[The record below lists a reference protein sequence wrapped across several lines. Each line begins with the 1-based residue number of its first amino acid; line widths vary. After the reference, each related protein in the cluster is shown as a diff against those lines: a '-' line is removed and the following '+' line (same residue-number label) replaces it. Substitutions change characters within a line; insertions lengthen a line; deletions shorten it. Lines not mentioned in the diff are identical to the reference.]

1 MEPLDA
7 PNLIPIAIPLSRSII
22 MGSTFNS
29 LVGLI
34 ILALD
39 IWAIINVFKSG
50 AGIGAKVLWTLL
62 IVLLPVLGL
71 ILWAIAGPRGNVRV

>member
-1 MEPLDA
+1 
-7 PNLIPIAIPLSRSII
+7 

-39 IWAIINVFKSG
+39 IWAILNVIKSS
-50 AGIGAKVLWTLL
+50 AGGGVKVLWILL
-62 IVLLPVLGL
+62 IILLPVLGL
-71 ILWAIAGPRGNVRV
+71 IIWAIAGPRGNVRIS

>member
-1 MEPLDA
+1 
-7 PNLIPIAIPLSRSII
+7 

-39 IWAIINVFKSG
+39 IWAILNVLKSG
-50 AGIGAKVLWTLL
+50 AQVGIKVLWILL
-62 IVLLPVLGL
+62 ILLLPVLGL
-71 ILWAIAGPRGNVRV
+71 IIWAIAGPRGNVRI

>member
-1 MEPLDA
+1 
-7 PNLIPIAIPLSRSII
+7 

-39 IWAIINVFKSG
+39 IWAIISVARSG
-50 AGIGAKVLWTLL
+50 ASTPAKILWIVLIL
-62 IVLLPVLGL
+62 LLPVVGL
-71 ILWAIAGPRGNVRV
+71 IIWAIAGPRGSARV

>member
-1 MEPLDA
+1 
-7 PNLIPIAIPLSRSII
+7 

-39 IWAIINVFKSG
+39 IWAILHVLNSG
-50 AGIGAKVLWTLL
+50 TEVGIKVLWILL
-62 IVLLPVLGL
+62 FALLPVLGL
-71 ILWAIAGPRGNVRV
+71 IIWALVGPCGNLRMLAVNPPASALSVLFVP

>member
-1 MEPLDA
+1 
-7 PNLIPIAIPLSRSII
+7 

-29 LVGLI
+29 LIGLI

-50 AGIGAKVLWTLL
+50 AGTGAKVLWILL
-62 IVLLPVLGL
+62 ILLLPVLGL
-71 ILWAIAGPRGNVRV
+71 IIWAIAGPRGNVRI

>member
-1 MEPLDA
+1 
-7 PNLIPIAIPLSRSII
+7 

-29 LVGLI
+29 LIGLI

-50 AGIGAKVLWTLL
+50 ASTGAKVLWILL
-62 IVLLPVLGL
+62 ILLLPVLGL
-71 ILWAIAGPRGNVRV
+71 IICAIAGPRGNVRI

>member
-1 MEPLDA
+1 
-7 PNLIPIAIPLSRSII
+7 

-39 IWAIINVFKSG
+39 IWAIINVLKSG
-50 AGIGAKVLWTLL
+50 AGTGTKVLWVLL
-62 IVLLPVLGL
+62 ILLLPVLGL
-71 ILWAIAGPRGNVRV
+71 IIWAIAGPRGNVRI